1 MPTGSL
7 VVICLPTN
15 SLTMKQISQH
25 TPTARIILLCS
36 FVVLFLFIG
45 TVFIYQYGQ
54 YRKLERRLTEAY
66 QTRKAGSDNLNYLFS
81 TYSEAENTFRLY
93 TLDFSD
99 SSYHMYLTKL
109 NLLKGFV
116 DSLASRPLSDN
127 PLSNPAL
134 KVEDQ
139 QRIAMEFAV
148 LKQRLDHLVFHTHD
162 SLSVLSEQAIPTS
175 TRPVQMESVVDQVL
189 ADTTTTITKDTVVRK
204 RPGLLKRIFN
214 AKDDTIV
221 ITNEH
226 NSVDIERMAVLR
238 DNLSAAQS
246 HLERSYLGNIA
257 NLRHTF
263 SALQEKERQ
272 LITTNID
279 LLNRLKE
286 SMEAVRDLDI
296 YTLRKAEEN
305 DFSLYKE
312 NINLF
317 GKQLIFALVLM
328 FVMIMAL
335 VYYQFYARSY
345 ERRLHVEKDYAAR
358 LAEEKTSVLANVSHE
373 IRTPLNSLLGII
385 DLLKSRVASETVDEQ
400 LIDSAYYSINLIS
413 NNITDILSLSKLE
426 AAHKGNIVKDHF
438 SPTRSFQDL
447 IALHSNQAALKNL
460 QLHTE
465 IEIDPRLSLSS
476 NEFRIRQIA
485 SNFLSNAIKYTQKG
499 RVTFRASLSHNGN
512 KSNLHIE
519 VEDSGIGIR
528 DQDRRQV
535 FRKYF
540 TASPNTGGIGL
551 GLYITKIMAEELGG
565 TIGLK
570 SKWMK
575 GSIFFANIPVSD
587 TRMETHQRR
596 KAQLSDLPADLRLL
610 VVDDNPINILLMKQ
624 FFKDVGSVHTVNSG
638 EDALVFLD
646 THLVDLVI
654 TDINMPGMSG
664 IKLLEKIRAEEQ
676 FKAIRVLAISADMST
691 LKYAEEA
698 QAEAFFDGFIE
709 KPFTEAEII
718 KTIVTALPDK
728 TTG

>member
-1 MPTGSL
+1 M
-7 VVICLPTN
+7 LPTRLLRN
-15 SLTMKQISQH
+15 GGLTMKQNKQH
-25 TPTARIILLCS
+25 TPTARILLLCS
-36 FVVLFLFIG
+36 FIVLFLFIG

-54 YRKLERRLTEAY
+54 YRKLERRLTAAY

-93 TLDFSD
+93 TLEFSD
-99 SSYHMYLTKL
+99 SSYNTYLTKL
-109 NLLKGFV
+109 NLLKSFV
-116 DSLASRPLSDN
+116 DSLASRPAADN

-139 QRIAMEFAV
+139 QRIAMEFAM

-162 SLSVLSEQAIPTS
+162 SLSLLSKHFDL
-175 TRPVQMESVVDQVL
+175 RPGGAPKMESVVEQVL
-189 ADTTTTITKDTVVRK
+189 IDTTTRITKDTIVRK
-204 RPGLLKRIFN
+204 RPGLIKRIFN

-221 ITNEH
+221 VTNEH
-226 NSVDIERMAVLR
+226 NSVDVERIAVLR

-246 HLERSYLGNIA
+246 DLEQSYLGNIA
-257 NLRHTF
+257 DLRYTF
-263 SALQEKERQ
+263 LQLQEKERQ

-286 SMEAVRDLDI
+286 SMEIVRDLDVFA
-296 YTLRKAEEN
+296 LRKAEEN

-312 NINLF
+312 NITLF
-317 GKQLIFALVLM
+317 GTQLIFALILM
-328 FVMIMAL
+328 FIMIVAL

-345 ERRLHVEKDYAAR
+345 ERRLHVEKDYAAK

-385 DLLKSRVASETVDEQ
+385 DLLKSRAASETVDEQ

-413 NNITDILSLSKLE
+413 NNIADILSLSKLE
-426 AAHKGNIVKDHF
+426 AAHKGNIVKEHF
-438 SPTRSFQDL
+438 SPSRSFQDL
-447 IALHSNQAALKNL
+447 VALHSNQAALKNL

-465 IEIDPRLSLSS
+465 IEIDPQLSIAS

-499 RVTFRASLSHNGN
+499 HVIFRASLAHTGK

-519 VEDSGIGIR
+519 VEDSGIGIGE
-528 DQDRRQV
+528 QARRQV

-540 TASPNTGGIGL
+540 TGSPNSGGIGL
-551 GLYITKIMAEELGG
+551 GLYISKIMAEELDG

-570 SKWMK
+570 SKSMK
-575 GSIFFANIPVSD
+575 GSVFFVDIPISD
-587 TRMETHQRR
+587 SRMETSQHR
-596 KAQLSDLPADLRLL
+596 KAQLSDLPTDLRLL
-610 VVDDNPINILLMKQ
+610 VVDDNPVNILLMQQ
-624 FFKDVGSVHTVNSG
+624 FFKDAGSIHTVNSG
-638 EDALVFLD
+638 EDALAFLNN
-646 THLVDLVI
+646 HPVDVVI

-664 IKLLEKIRAEEQ
+664 IKLLEKIRSEER
-676 FKAIRVLAISADMST
+676 FTSIRVLAISADVST
-691 LKYAEEA
+691 LKYAEET

-709 KPFTEAEII
+709 KPFTETEIV
-718 KTIVTALPDK
+718 KTIIGALSGK
-728 TTG
+728 RS